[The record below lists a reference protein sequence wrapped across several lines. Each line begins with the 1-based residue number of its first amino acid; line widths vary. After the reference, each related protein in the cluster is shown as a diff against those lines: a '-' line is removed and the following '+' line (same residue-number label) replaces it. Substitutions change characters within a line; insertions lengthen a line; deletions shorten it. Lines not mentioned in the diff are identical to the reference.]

1 MKKTT
6 LLLIGALAFVLQG
19 ATAQTTLYS
28 DDFEG
33 QTLGSPPH
41 TGSPPYGAMWVYMM
55 DGTVTAWDVENV
67 LDSTYANTTQAAVLD
82 WTNNGDFPGLFLFV
96 IGGEGQNSLAAG
108 GGSLH
113 DLVFSFDVYTEGAAA
128 AGATTPLTIWFDQ
141 FPGGVKTFDA
151 SISPTITTDGK
162 WNHVSFTLDQLT
174 PSGTSGA
181 YDPTLGFEIGLDGG
195 VGPWDLTLGYDGEI
209 VLDNLLLTVGIPT
222 FIPTLSIT
230 QSNNSVVVSWSAAG
244 GHFLQQNSNLA
255 ATGWTPSSYPIS
267 TSNGTNSIT
276 ITAPSGN
283 LFFRVAVF

>member
-1 MKKTT
+1 M
-6 LLLIGALAFVLQG
+6 L
-19 ATAQTTLYS
+19 S
-28 DDFEG
+28 
-33 QTLGSPPH
+33 
-41 TGSPPYGAMWVYMM
+41 
-55 DGTVTAWDVENV
+55 GTVTAWDVENV

-108 GGSLH
+108 FGSLR
-113 DLVFSFDVYTEGAAA
+113 DLVFSFDVYTERAAA

-181 YDPTLGFEIGLDGG
+181 YDPTLGFEIGLDDG

-244 GHFLQQNSNLA
+244 GQFLEQNSNLA

-276 ITAPSGN
+276 ITAPSGD